1 MVLPPLRLRVAA
13 DQQSM
18 LKDMNVAE
26 VQPKQTLADAL
37 ETSPRGWPLVLV
49 CLGGLTVTGWLYLG
63 AMIADMV
70 PAMDM
75 SEAGPGMGLLNYFN
89 NLAGLPDEVRA
100 AIAALCLPE
109 SASTFGMPSARWT
122 LADGLKVF
130 TMWFMMALAMMI
142 PTAIP
147 MLRAFMREQA
157 PLVGSGHLTGQTL
170 LAAGGYLFV
179 WTGYAVAAT
188 LVQWLLTLLGAL
200 GPMMAPVSL
209 ALSASVL
216 VAAGIYQF
224 TPAKQSCLVRCWHPR
239 FAFSRNGAFREGI
252 TQGLSCLG
260 CCWAVMAV
268 MFAVGVMNVLWV
280 ALLGV
285 LMAVEKSLPSRWI
298 YRIAG
303 AVFLV
308 WGTGLG
314 ALILMAQG

>member
-1 MVLPPLRLRVAA
+1 
-13 DQQSM
+13 
-18 LKDMNVAE
+18 MNVTEA
-26 VQPKQTLADAL
+26 QPKQTLVDAL
-37 ETSPRGWPLVLV
+37 ESSPRGWPLVLV
-49 CLGGLTVTGWLYLG
+49 CLSGLTVTGWLYLG
-63 AMIADMV
+63 AMIADMI

-89 NLAGLPDEVRA
+89 NLAGLPEDVRA

-109 SASTFGMPSARWT
+109 SASTFGMPKERWT
-122 LADGLKVF
+122 LVDGLKVF
-130 TMWFMMALAMMI
+130 TMWLMMALAMMI
-142 PTAIP
+142 PTAVP
-147 MLRAFMREQA
+147 MLRAFMRERA
-157 PLVGSGHLTGQTL
+157 PRVRPGKLAGETL

-179 WTGYAVAAT
+179 WTGYALAAT
-188 LVQWLLTLLGAL
+188 FVQWLLTLAGEL

-209 ALSASVL
+209 TLSASVL

-239 FAFSRNGAFREGI
+239 FAFTRTSPDGKVPGAFREGI

-268 MFAVGVMNVLWV
+268 MFAVGVMNVLWI
-280 ALLGV
+280 ALLGI

-298 YRIAG
+298 YRIIG
-303 AVFLV
+303 VVFLL

-314 ALILMAQG
+314 VLILSSQG